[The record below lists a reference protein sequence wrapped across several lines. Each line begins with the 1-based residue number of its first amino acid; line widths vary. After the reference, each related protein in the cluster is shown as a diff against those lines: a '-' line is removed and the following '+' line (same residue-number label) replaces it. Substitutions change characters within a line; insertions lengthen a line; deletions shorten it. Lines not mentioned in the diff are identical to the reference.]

1 MTTTK
6 HIVCPHCNSINRL
19 PQERLADIPA
29 CGVCHKELLN
39 GKPLDLVD
47 TTFKRHIERN
57 DIPVLVDFWA
67 PWCGPCKMM
76 APGFAQA
83 ADALKLQARLAKVN
97 TEEQQNLA
105 ARYGIRS
112 IPTWILFK
120 QGQEVDRAVGA
131 MDQRSLMA
139 WAQKYV

>member
-19 PQERLADIPA
+19 PQERFADAPK
-29 CGVCHKELLN
+29 CGVCHQELLN
-39 GKPLDLVD
+39 GKPVDLTR
-47 TTFKRHIERN
+47 TTFKRHIESS

-76 APGFAQA
+76 APVFVQA
-83 ADALKLQARLAKVN
+83 ADALKLQVRVAKVN
-97 TEEQQNLA
+97 TEEQQDLA
-105 ARYGIRS
+105 AQCGIRS
-112 IPTWILFK
+112 IPTMILFK